1 MRKLPKLWRS
11 LDRIAGQ
18 LAVPAVWEVESGEDF
33 AFLRPHLR
41 PTDMVGALYPCP
53 HRYGYCPRKIVDYGD
68 GEFAA
73 LCRDPHESC
82 ERVSLTAREALLHEL
97 DLASFLQPIL
107 RAASIRHEQPKKRG
121 FGTWSLGLSTRRSSM
136 NQPAFLIIAHGT
148 EIFESAVNDLLLDVA
163 GQFLIM
169 APTNR
174 YRSVRVQERLQAR
187 NIGYVCLDEQ
197 VGVDENGCFVSV
209 DPVDSADRIPAT
221 PVADRKRVVAEF
233 RAKHGC
239 KVAEIHETAGV
250 HEADY
255 YKWLN
260 GTIPDH
266 YSTCVAIEKVLVAG
280 IPKRG
285 KRMLS

>member
-33 AFLRPHLR
+33 EFLRPHLR

-169 APTNR
+169 APTNG

-197 VGVDENGCFVSV
+197 LGVDEDGCFVSV
-209 DPVDSADRIPAT
+209 DPLDSADRIPAT

-239 KVAEIHETAGV
+239 KVAEIHEAAGV

-260 GTIPDH
+260 GSIPDH

-285 KRMLS
+285 KRMFS